1 MFSFEYSEIHEQ
13 IRQTIRKFVQEE
25 IAPGVIERDIN
36 AEFPAEIIKKLADL
50 GFLGIMAEPEFGG
63 AGFDTISYCIVME
76 EICKVDAS
84 IGIIVSVHNSLVNW
98 ILQTYGSDY
107 LKQKYLTKLTSGEIL
122 GAYCLSEPEAGS
134 DATRQNTT
142 ATYSDGFWVLNGMK
156 NWISSAHHADVY
168 VVFAQSNPDMKYK
181 GIASFLV
188 EKGSEGFMPMK
199 KEDKMGVRSSD
210 TASIA
215 LTNVKVPEKNVIGE
229 IGRGFY
235 IAMEGLNGGR
245 IGIAAQALGI
255 AQGAF
260 EAAFKYARERITFG
274 KPIIEH
280 QMIGAKLAQMS
291 MKIDAARL
299 LIYKAA
305 YLKDQGQNHILEASH
320 AKLFASTTAFD
331 VCREAVQIHGG
342 YGYTREY
349 QVERMLRDAKVT
361 EIYEGTSEIQ
371 HIVIAREI
379 MKNM

>member
-13 IRQTIRKFVQEE
+13 IRQTIRKFAQEE
-25 IAPGVIERDIN
+25 IAPNVIERDVN

-50 GFLGIMAEPEFGG
+50 GFMGIMADPEYGG
-63 AGFDTISYCIVME
+63 AGLDAVSYCIVME

-84 IGIIVSVHNSLVNW
+84 LGIIVSVHNSLVNW

-107 LKQKYLTKLTSGEIL
+107 LKQKYLTRLTSGELL

-142 ATYSDGFWVLNGMK
+142 AVFSNGHWVLNGMK

-168 VVFAQSNPDMKYK
+168 VVFAQSNPEMKYK
-181 GIASFLV
+181 GIAAFLV
-188 EKGSEGFMPMK
+188 EKGTEGFTPMK

-215 LTNVKVPEKNVIGE
+215 LTNVKVPEENVIGE

-260 EAAFKYARERITFG
+260 EAAVKYAKERKTFS

-280 QMIGAKLAQMS
+280 QMIGAKIAQMS

-305 YLKDQGQNHILEASH
+305 WLKDQGQNHIIAASH

-349 QVERMLRDAKVT
+349 HVERMLRDAKVT